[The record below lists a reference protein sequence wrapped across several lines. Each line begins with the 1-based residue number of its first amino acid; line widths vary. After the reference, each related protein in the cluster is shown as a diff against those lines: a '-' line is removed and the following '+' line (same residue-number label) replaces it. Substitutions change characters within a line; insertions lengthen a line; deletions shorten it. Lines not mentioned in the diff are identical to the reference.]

1 MGAGPSGLILALL
14 LSKKGIS
21 VELLDAGAE
30 LDKQPRAAHYASAA
44 TYELERAGVLDDL
57 KERGFSP
64 EGFAFRKFDTSFIA
78 GINHASL
85 PEDYP
90 YKMQVLPLDQL
101 GQLLYEHLQRQPK
114 AVVKW
119 SHRVVKIGQDQGKA
133 WVDVET
139 TSGTHRSQAD
149 YVIGCD
155 GASSTVRR
163 ELFGPE
169 YPGETLNAQII
180 ATNVHLPTY
189 LPTTHYTLYHLQTK
203 SPKLTQPHLSTTGIL
218 RLRPLQLLGCKLHS
232 PPNKILHGRPHNERR
247 PLPSDI
253 RRYAGSQ

>member
-1 MGAGPSGLILALL
+1 
-14 LSKKGIS
+14 
-21 VELLDAGAE
+21 
-30 LDKQPRAAHYASAA
+30 
-44 TYELERAGVLDDL
+44 
-57 KERGFSP
+57 
-64 EGFAFRKFDTSFIA
+64 
-78 GINHASL
+78 
-85 PEDYP
+85 
-90 YKMQVLPLDQL
+90 
-101 GQLLYEHLQRQPK
+101 
-114 AVVKW
+114 VVKW